1 VRRDSRPSKS
11 TLSCVNTPCDC
22 ALPSH
27 APLHNQGVL
36 RADGSSHGVLL
47 LNSNG
52 MEIVPGPDSLSFRA
66 IGGVLDFYIFAG
78 PTPAA
83 VLEQLTAV
91 VGRPYLP
98 PYWSMGLMNSKCA
111 GLHIP
116 ARPTSEPAGHLR
128 AALPGG
134 GAASSADVP
143 RDLASLHGSLC
154 SPALTGAFAA
164 ASGGSC
170 ACRGRA
176 RQSIGM
182 YPSITLTL
190 A

>member
-1 VRRDSRPSKS
+1 MSLTPVKS
-11 TLSCVNTPCDC
+11 TLRVSCVNTTCDC

-27 APLHNQGVL
+27 APWHDQGVL

-111 GLHIP
+111 GPRVP
-116 ARPTSEPAGHLR
+116 ARLSSEPACHLR

-134 GAASSADVP
+134 GAP
-143 RDLASLHGSLC
+143 PLQMCQMCLHGSLC

-182 YPSITLTL
+182 YP

>member
-1 VRRDSRPSKS
+1 MRH
-11 TLSCVNTPCDC
+11 CGNTQC
-22 ALPSH
+22 A
-27 APLHNQGVL
+27 
-36 RADGSSHGVLL
+36 ADGSSHGVLL

-111 GLHIP
+111 GPRLTAPRP
-116 ARPTSEPAGHLR
+116 ALEPAGHLR

-134 GAASSADVP
+134 V
-143 RDLASLHGSLC
+143 RLLC
-154 SPALTGAFAA
+154 RRAL
-164 ASGGSC
+164 
-170 ACRGRA
+170 
-176 RQSIGM
+176 
-182 YPSITLTL
+182 
-190 A
+190 